1 MLSLFTG
8 PTLDGAELIL
18 NRALDYDPSAKNKLK
33 DLHGQVLIIEST
45 SPAFSLAIEIS
56 DAGLIL
62 HNDWS
67 EESAV
72 KVNGT
77 LVSMIGVALDGNSA
91 SLSSSDITVSGNL
104 DTLNKINSIMSNLDV
119 DWEAALAEI
128 IGDVP
133 AHILG
138 KTIRATRHAKT
149 EFFNRASS
157 GLVDVAQEEFK
168 LMPSTNEFEI
178 AGSQIRKLS
187 SDVDRLSIKIS
198 RVKEKIE
205 SSNQES
211 SIS

>member
-1 MLSLFTG
+1 MLSLFAG

-18 NRALDYDPSAKNKLK
+18 NRALDYDPGAKNQLK

-67 EESAV
+67 VESAV

-138 KTIRATRHAKT
+138 KTIRATRHAKS